1 MKKQN
6 KRGEKTLTHSH
17 TNICIFYIQAL
28 YNCTATEN
36 VTLFYILK
44 KRSMVEPEDL
54 VPLSCTTVIKT
65 LHSLHG
71 ERGAFIILHEDWEH
85 ATLIKA

>member
-1 MKKQN
+1 
-6 KRGEKTLTHSH
+6 
-17 TNICIFYIQAL
+17 
-28 YNCTATEN
+28 
-36 VTLFYILK
+36 
-44 KRSMVEPEDL
+44 MVEPEDL